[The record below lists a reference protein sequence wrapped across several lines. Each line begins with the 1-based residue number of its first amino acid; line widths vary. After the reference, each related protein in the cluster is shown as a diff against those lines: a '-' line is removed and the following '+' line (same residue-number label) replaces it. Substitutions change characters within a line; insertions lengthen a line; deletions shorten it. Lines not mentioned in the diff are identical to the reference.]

1 MKSFVSDIA
10 VGEVIATLKNDS
22 FFLGFIFLVK

>member
-22 FFLGFIFLVK
+22 FFSWFHFFG